1 MEIQSRACG
10 LETSRRTS
18 SFWSDLMIQPQLKV
32 LITGGAS
39 GIGWTIAKALLEQG
53 ARVHL
58 CDTSSDLLAQAL
70 RQQPAVSGSVADV
83 SNAPQ
88 VESLFDDVQRCL
100 GGLDVLVNN
109 AGIAGPT
116 AAVEDIAPD
125 DWSRTLAVN
134 ITGQFLCA
142 RLAVP
147 LLKGAGGGSIIN
159 MSSAAGRLGY
169 PLRTPYAASKWAVIG
184 FTESLAMEL
193 GSHNIRVNAILPG
206 LVQGERITR
215 VLAARAQAQGLA
227 YEEMERQYLERVSL
241 RRMVS
246 PADVAAMVLFLCSPA
261 GRNISGQSL
270 GVCGNM
276 EVLR

>member
-1 MEIQSRACG
+1 MTQSR
-10 LETSRRTS
+10 LR
-18 SFWSDLMIQPQLKV
+18 V

-39 GIGWTIAKALLEQG
+39 GIGWTVAQALQEQG
-53 ARVHL
+53 ARIHL
-58 CDTSSDLLAQAL
+58 CDVSSDVLAQAL
-70 RQQPAVSGSVADV
+70 KQQPAMSGSVADV
-83 SNAPQ
+83 ANAQQ
-88 VESLFDDVQRCL
+88 VESLFSDSQRSL

-142 RLAVP
+142 RKAVP
-147 LLKGAGGGSIIN
+147 LLKEAGGGCIIN

-169 PLRTPYAASKWAVIG
+169 PLRTPYAASKWAVVG

-193 GSHNIRVNAILPG
+193 GPHNIRVNTILPG

-215 VLAARAQAQGLA
+215 VLAARAQAQGLE
-227 YEEMERQYLERVSL
+227 YEEMERQYLDRVSL

-246 PADVAAMVLFLCSPA
+246 PADVAAMVSFLCSPA

-270 GVCGNM
+270 GVCGNI

>member
-1 MEIQSRACG
+1 VAGEQLSVR
-10 LETSRRTS
+10 
-18 SFWSDLMIQPQLKV
+18 LMIQTELRV

-39 GIGWTIAKALLEQG
+39 GIGWTIAQVLQEQG
-53 ARVHL
+53 ARIHL
-58 CDTSSDLLAQAL
+58 CDASSDLLAQAL
-70 RQQPAVSGSVADV
+70 RQQPAMSASVADV
-83 SNAPQ
+83 SNVQQ
-88 VESLFDDVQRCL
+88 VENLFDELQRSL

-109 AGIAGPT
+109 VGIAGPT
-116 AAVEDIAPD
+116 ASVEDIVPE
-125 DWSRTLAVN
+125 DWARTLAVN
-134 ITGQFLCA
+134 ITGHFLCT

-147 LLKGAGGGSIIN
+147 LLKAAGGGCIIN

-169 PLRTPYAASKWAVIG
+169 PLRTPYAASKWAVVG

-193 GSHNIRVNAILPG
+193 GPHNIRVNAILPG

-215 VLAARAQAQGLA
+215 VLAARAQAQGLG
-227 YEEMERQYLERVSL
+227 YEEMERQYLDRVSL

-246 PADVAAMVLFLCSPA
+246 AADVAALVLFLCSPA

>member
-1 MEIQSRACG
+1 
-10 LETSRRTS
+10 
-18 SFWSDLMIQPQLKV
+18 MIQPQLRV

-39 GIGWTIAKALLEQG
+39 GIGWVIAQALQEQG

-70 RQQPAVSGSVADV
+70 RQQPVGSGSVADV
-83 SNAPQ
+83 SNAQQ
-88 VESLFDDVQRCL
+88 VDSLFDDLQRCL

-116 AAVEDIAPD
+116 AAVEDITPD

-142 RLAVP
+142 RRAVP
-147 LLKGAGGGSIIN
+147 LLKTAGGGSIIN

-193 GSHNIRVNAILPG
+193 GPHNIRVNAILPG

-227 YEEMERQYLERVSL
+227 YEEMERQYLDRVSL

-246 PADVAAMVLFLCSPA
+246 PGDVSAMVLFLCSPA

-270 GVCGNM
+270 GVCGNI

>member
-1 MEIQSRACG
+1 MTAQV
-10 LETSRRTS
+10 
-18 SFWSDLMIQPQLKV
+18 SFDFTGTEA
-32 LITGGAS
+32 LITGGTS
-39 GIGWTIAKALLEQG
+39 GIGYATAVLFRDAG
-53 ARVHL
+53 AQVAI
-58 CDTSSDLLAQAL
+58 TGTKPAASDYDVDLSGMAYHQLRMTEHDSVDALAQNFA
-70 RQQPAVSGSVADV
+70 R
-83 SNAPQ
+83 
-88 VESLFDDVQRCL
+88 
-100 GGLDVLVNN
+100 LDVLVNN

-142 RLAVP
+142 RKAVP
-147 LLKGAGGGSIIN
+147 LLKEAGGGCIIN

-169 PLRTPYAASKWAVIG
+169 PLRTPYAASKWAVVG

-193 GSHNIRVNAILPG
+193 GPHNIRVNTILPG

-215 VLAARAQAQGLA
+215 VLAARAQAQGLE
-227 YEEMERQYLERVSL
+227 YEEMERQYLDRVSL

-246 PADVAAMVLFLCSPA
+246 PADVAAMVSFLCSPA

-270 GVCGNM
+270 GVCGNI

>member
-1 MEIQSRACG
+1 
-10 LETSRRTS
+10 
-18 SFWSDLMIQPQLKV
+18 MIQPGLKV

-39 GIGWTIAKALLEQG
+39 GIGWTAAQALQEQG

-58 CDTSSDLLAQAL
+58 CDVSSDLLAEAL
-70 RQQPAVSGSVADV
+70 KQQPAMSGSVADV
-83 SNAPQ
+83 ADAQ
-88 VESLFDDVQRCL
+88 RVEHLFDDVQRSL
-100 GGLDVLVNN
+100 GGLDVLLNN

-116 AAVEDIAPD
+116 AAVEDITPD

-142 RLAVP
+142 RRAVP
-147 LLKGAGGGSIIN
+147 LLKAAGGGCIVN

-169 PLRTPYAASKWAVIG
+169 PLRTPYAASKWAVVG

-193 GSHNIRVNAILPG
+193 GPHNIRVNAILPG

-227 YEEMERQYLERVSL
+227 YKEMERQYLDRVSL

-246 PADVAAMVLFLCSPA
+246 ANDVAAMVLFLCSPA

>member
-1 MEIQSRACG
+1 MTQS
-10 LETSRRTS
+10 
-18 SFWSDLMIQPQLKV
+18 QLRV

-39 GIGWTIAKALLEQG
+39 GIGWTVAQALQEQG
-53 ARVHL
+53 ARIHL
-58 CDTSSDLLAQAL
+58 CDVSSDVLAQAL
-70 RQQPAVSGSVADV
+70 KQQPAMSGSVADV
-83 SNAPQ
+83 ANAQQ
-88 VESLFDDVQRCL
+88 VESLFNDLQRSL

-142 RLAVP
+142 RRAVP
-147 LLKGAGGGSIIN
+147 LLKAAGGGCIIN

-169 PLRTPYAASKWAVIG
+169 PLRTPYAASKWAVVG

-193 GSHNIRVNAILPG
+193 GPHNIRVNAILPG

-215 VLAARAQAQGLA
+215 VLAARAQAQGLE
-227 YEEMERQYLERVSL
+227 YEEMERQYLDRVSL

-246 PADVAAMVLFLCSPA
+246 AADVAAMVLFLCSSA

-270 GVCGNM
+270 GVCGNI